1 LRNEKARTSTTLLRL
16 QPESSAHFVDL
27 ALGLEARPGLE
38 LEVGVGA
45 GAGDV

>member
-1 LRNEKARTSTTLLRL
+1 LRNEKPRTSTTLLRL
-16 QPESSAHFVDL
+16 QLEAHFVDL